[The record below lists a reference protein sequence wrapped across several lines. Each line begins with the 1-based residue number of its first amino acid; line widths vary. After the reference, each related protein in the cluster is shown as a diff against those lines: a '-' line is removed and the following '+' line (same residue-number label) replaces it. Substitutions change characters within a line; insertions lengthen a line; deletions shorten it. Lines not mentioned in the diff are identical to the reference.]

1 MMRAGGRNMT
11 NKATGDVS
19 DGALTRRE
27 LREAAY
33 RACLSLSRSEAQQI
47 VDATLEEISEALL
60 SGETVKLT
68 SFGVF
73 HVRTK
78 RERPGRN
85 PKTLAE
91 AIITARRVV
100 TFKASKG
107 MVEKINGGGQGSV
120 ITKHV

>member
-1 MMRAGGRNMT
+1 MT
-11 NKATGDVS
+11 NKAIVEVS
-19 DGALTRRE
+19 DRTLTRRE

-47 VDATLEEISEALL
+47 VDATLEEIKEALL
-60 SGETVKLT
+60 RGETVKIN

-73 HVRTK
+73 KVRSK
-78 RERPGRN
+78 CERIGRN
-85 PKTLAE
+85 PKTRAE

-107 MVEKINGGGQGSV
+107 MVETMNGGGQGSG
-120 ITKHV
+120 